1 MVKKELIPGFI
12 EPEKPDAGA
21 VWALTYLSPYVR
33 QSGNQWRP
41 RWHIEARKLLD
52 YLLVFIAAGEG
63 VFTVAGKTFHV
74 GANDAVFI
82 PPDTLHEMSGNSE
95 KMHCIYLHF
104 DLIYDVI
111 RSNWNAYIPAGTHDL
126 SKFDEF
132 MHPEI
137 DDPFFSKLC
146 GKLNL
151 KNPVSLKALMIRICS
166 MHTKRKADSSLRI
179 SGVMLE
185 LLSEL
190 KEQLDNEDHNLIP
203 DYEKLIDAANFITEN
218 PELSLS
224 IKKLAKKTGLSESHF
239 RRQFRLVHGM
249 GPKAMQLQAKMRKA
263 CELLT
268 YWNMNVSEVA
278 EELNFS
284 SIHAFSRA
292 FKNVQG
298 IAPAQYLKL
307 RNKP

>member
-1 MVKKELIPGFI
+1 MVKKELIPGFVAT
-12 EPEKPDAGA
+12 EKPDAEA
-21 VWALTYLSPYVR
+21 VWALTLLSPYVR

-41 RWHIEARKLLD
+41 RWHIGMRKLFD

-63 VFTVAGKTFHV
+63 VFTVAGNTFHV
-74 GANDAVFI
+74 GANNAVWI

-104 DLIYDVI
+104 DLIYDAI

-126 SKFDEF
+126 SKFGEY

-151 KNPVSLKALMIRICS
+151 SSPVSVKALMVRICS
-166 MHTKRKADSSLRI
+166 LHAKCKADNSLRM

-185 LLSEL
+185 LLSEI
-190 KEQLDNEDHNLIP
+190 KEQLDKGDDNSIP
-203 DYEKLIDAANFITEN
+203 DYEKLIDAASFITEH
-218 PELSLS
+218 PEQSLS
-224 IKKLAKKTGLSESHF
+224 IRKLAKKSGLSESHF

-249 GPKAMQLQAKMRKA
+249 APKAMQMQAKMRKA
-263 CELLT
+263 CELFT

-278 EELNFS
+278 QELNFT

-298 IAPAQYLKL
+298 VAPTQYLKL
-307 RNKP
+307 RNKL